1 MRTTASVFIYSAHC
15 SCIDVPIIPEVI
27 PIQLK
32 DSLRQI
38 AKLKKLDHRKFGS
51 IKGNAE
57 DIRNPGVQQAI
68 TLIRKLFNIKVAYGI
83 LFYTLN

>member
-1 MRTTASVFIYSAHC
+1 
-15 SCIDVPIIPEVI
+15 
-27 PIQLK
+27 LK

-57 DIRNPGVQQAI
+57 DIRNSGVQQAI
-68 TLIRKLFNIKVAYGI
+68 TLIRKLFNIKVAYCI